1 MTENDNLGF
10 DAMPVLEVREL
21 SIQYPNQ
28 LRAVHNV
35 SFTLNKGDCLAIVGE
50 SGSGKSTIA
59 KAILGLTPSGTQI
72 DGRILFRGSDINQLS
87 TRELKDLRGKSI
99 GFVGQDPY
107 ASCNPVYRV
116 KNNVTEAWSAH
127 GLKVQSQE
135 IAKRLSALGIRNAA
149 VQADLYP
156 HQWSG
161 GMLQRAEIAAA
172 SAHRPHLII
181 ADEPTSALDS
191 NLASFMLD
199 LIASL
204 GSTVL
209 MISHDLVLV
218 SQSAQQIA
226 VCYAGRMVECGAA
239 RTVTSEPRH
248 PYTQALLEAIPN
260 PACEFPPSLP
270 GTIPDLRK
278 PVVGCVFHNR
288 CPHAWEACRKKSP
301 DFTNGVA
308 CHLNNGQGSLQWK
321 RGISIRKSTQG
332 NTSEAPVAELINVT
346 RYFRHRGKKKPVFEN
361 ISLRMYP
368 GEIVGICGPSGV
380 GKSTLLKVVAGI
392 EPPNSGQI
400 SYDRKPVWRCG
411 TLTTKRVYPRNGFS
425 MSVFQNPYTSIDRR
439 WPIWKTITEPMRA
452 PHRNSNLNRID
463 YQAVAK
469 DLLKTVGLNHLKG
482 TEKPAELSIGQ
493 CQRISILRALT
504 ANPALIVA
512 DEPTSALDVTTAA
525 GIYRLLRARADQ
537 GTSIIIVSHDE
548 TALQS
553 LCDRLYRLNNGKLNV
568 FGTIRTIKNRC
579 EATQPENP
587 RSKI

>member
-1 MTENDNLGF
+1 MTENDDLGF

-28 LRAVHNV
+28 LKAVNNV

-50 SGSGKSTIA
+50 SGSGKSSIA
-59 KAILGLTPSGTQI
+59 KAILGLTPSGTKV
-72 DGRILFRGSDINQLS
+72 DGQILFQRRDINKLATQD
-87 TRELKDLRGKSI
+87 LKELRGKSI

-116 KNNVTEAWSAH
+116 KNNVAEAWRAH
-127 GLKVQSQE
+127 GLKVRSQE
-135 IAKRLSALGIRNAA
+135 IVNRLSALGLSNAA
-149 VQADLYP
+149 VQANLYP

-172 SAHRPHLII
+172 SAHRPQLLI

-191 NLASFMLD
+191 HLASFMLD
-199 LIASL
+199 LITSL
-204 GSTVL
+204 GLTVL
-209 MISHDLVLV
+209 LISHDLVLV
-218 SQSAQQIA
+218 SKSAQHIA

-239 RTVTSEPRH
+239 HIVTSEPRH

-260 PACEFPPSLP
+260 PSFEFPQALP

-278 PVVGCVFHNR
+278 PVVGCVFHDR
-288 CPHAWEACRKKSP
+288 CPYAWEHCRKESP
-301 DFTNGVA
+301 DFVNGVA
-308 CHLNNGQGSLQWK
+308 CHLNNSQGALQWK
-321 RGISIRKSTQG
+321 RGIGIRKSNNRNNSKT
-332 NTSEAPVAELINVT
+332 PVAELIEVT
-346 RYFRHRGKKKPVFEN
+346 RYFSHRGTRKPVFKN

-380 GKSTLLKVVAGI
+380 GKSTLLKIVAGI
-392 EPPNSGQI
+392 EPPNSGQV
-400 SYDRKPVWRCG
+400 SYDRKPVWQHG
-411 TLTTKRVYPRNGFS
+411 KLLTKRVYPRNGFS
-425 MSVFQNPYTSIDRR
+425 MSVFQNPYISIDRR

-452 PHRNSNLNRID
+452 PHRD
-463 YQAVAK
+463 YRLSRAEYQDLAK
-469 DLLKTVGLNHLKG
+469 DLLKTVGLDHLKG

-548 TALQS
+548 IALQS
-553 LCDRLYRLNNGKLNV
+553 LCDRLYRLNNGQLNV
-568 FGTIRTIKNRC
+568 F
-579 EATQPENP
+579 Q
-587 RSKI
+587 